1 MLDSF
6 FLRSGSE
13 ELAKAI
19 HSLSGAVTT
28 IFLFTRLWA
37 RTSLYKGL
45 WWDDYILIASWALLL
60 CGNGLAASAPSY
72 GFRIIEGTSHGW
84 VLAFSSI
91 SFFYIAMALSKTAF
105 AVTLIRLSSGRT
117 RVILWVV
124 VLFVCAVNIAAA
136 VITWLDLCD
145 ALADVKGISGFC
157 VPMQTAVWIHVANAA
172 VTILADAYLA
182 YLPWRVLAKIYI
194 PSREKWGVGITMSL
208 VGLAGIVCLVRTV
221 LASQSP
227 KATEGLGTPDWT
239 YGWVALVGLFQAE
252 VAIYII
258 AQAIPLLR
266 VFYLGQTKRS
276 SRAAGS
282 VQEAAPPSFVG
293 KKLTTRVTGGE
304 TIHEADESIELVQL
318 PSGKIVQANSEEGK
332 AFKASRPTEAAAV
345 PQTQLQQ
352 TSGFNMDDEVHRI
365 WADMGLS
372 RRAWSQSPSPPPA
385 GREVQHLG

>member
-13 ELAKAI
+13 GLAKAI
-19 HSLSGAVTT
+19 HILSGAVTT
-28 IFLFTRLWA
+28 IFLLTRLWA
-37 RTSLYKGL
+37 RTRLYKGL

-60 CGNGLAASAPSY
+60 CGNGLAAAAPSY

-84 VLAFSSI
+84 ILAFSSI

-105 AVTLIRLSSGRT
+105 AVTLIRLSGGRT
-117 RVILWVV
+117 RVVLWVV

-136 VITWLDLCD
+136 VVTWLDLCD
-145 ALADVKGISGFC
+145 ARADVKGISSFC

-194 PSREKWGVGITMSL
+194 PSKEKWGVGITMSL

-221 LASQSP
+221 LASHSP
-227 KATEGLGTPDWT
+227 KATEELGTPDWT

-266 VFYLGQTKRS
+266 VFYLGRTKGS
-276 SRAAGS
+276 SRASGS
-282 VQEAAPPSFVG
+282 VQEALPPSASFVG
-293 KKLTTRVTGGE
+293 KKMTTRVTGGE
-304 TIHEADESIELVQL
+304 TIHETDESIELVQL
-318 PSGKIVQANSEEGK
+318 PSGKIVQANSEEGR
-332 AFKASRPTEAAAV
+332 AFTESQRTEETTI
-345 PQTQLQQ
+345 PRTQMQQ
-352 TSGFNMDDEVHRI
+352 STGFNMDDEVHRL

-372 RRAWSQSPSPPPA
+372 RRAWSPPA
-385 GREVQHLG
+385 AARGVQHLG

>member
-6 FLRSGSE
+6 ILRSGSE

-28 IFLFTRLWA
+28 VFSSHGSGQGQDCT
-37 RTSLYKGL
+37 KG
-45 WWDDYILIASWALLL
+45 YVIASWALLL

-105 AVTLIRLSSGRT
+105 AVTLIRLSGGRT

-194 PSREKWGVGITMSL
+194 PSREKWGVGIIMSL

-221 LASQSP
+221 LASHSS
-227 KATEGLGTPDWT
+227 KATEELGTPDWT
-239 YGWVALVGLFQAE
+239 CEWWVALVGLFQAE

-276 SRAAGS
+276 SRTAGL
-282 VQEAAPPSFVG
+282 VQEAPPPSFVG

-332 AFKASRPTEAAAV
+332 AFKASRPTEGTAV

-352 TSGFNMDDEVHRI
+352 TTGFNMYDEE
-365 WADMGLS
+365 GLVTVSLAAARKS
-372 RRAWSQSPSPPPA
+372 RGATPGMKAQA
-385 GREVQHLG
+385 

>member
-13 ELAKAI
+13 ELAKVI

-28 IFLFTRLWA
+28 IFLLSRLWA

-45 WWDDYILIASWALLL
+45 WWDDYILIASWVLLL

-72 GFRIIEGTSHGW
+72 GFRVIEGTSHGW
-84 VLAFSSI
+84 TLAFSSI
-91 SFFYIAMALSKTAF
+91 SLFYIAMALSKTAF
-105 AVTLIRLSSGRT
+105 AVTLIRLSAGRT
-117 RVILWVV
+117 RVVLWIV

-145 ALADVKGISGFC
+145 ALADVKGISSFC

-182 YLPWRVLAKIYI
+182 YLPWRVLARIYI

-221 LASQSP
+221 LAGHSP
-227 KATEGLGTPDWT
+227 KATEELGTPDWT

-266 VFYLGQTKRS
+266 VFYLGRTKGS
-276 SRAAGS
+276 SRTSGS
-282 VQEAAPPSFVG
+282 VHKAPPPSFVG
-293 KKLTTRVTGGE
+293 KKMTTQVTGGE
-304 TIHEADESIELVQL
+304 TIHATDESIELVQL
-318 PSGKIVQANSEEGK
+318 PSGKIVQANSEEG
-332 AFKASRPTEAAAV
+332 RAV
-345 PQTQLQQ
+345 RESQRNEENTVAQRQVQQ
-352 TSGFNMDDEVHRI
+352 TTSFNMDDEVHRI

-385 GREVQHLG
+385 A

>member
-28 IFLFTRLWA
+28 IFLFTRIWA

-60 CGNGLAASAPSY
+60 CGNGLAAAAPSY
-72 GFRIIEGTSHGW
+72 GFRVIEGTSHGW
-84 VLAFSSI
+84 LLAFSSI
-91 SFFYIAMALSKTAF
+91 SLFYIAMALSKTAF

-117 RVILWVV
+117 RVILWIV
-124 VLFVCAVNIAAA
+124 VLLVCAVNIAAA

-145 ALADVKGISGFC
+145 ARADVRGISGFC
-157 VPMQTAVWIHVANAA
+157 VAMQTAVWIHVANAI
-172 VTILADAYLA
+172 VTLLADAYLA

-194 PSREKWGVGITMSL
+194 PSKEKWGVGITMSL

-221 LASQSP
+221 LASHSP
-227 KATEGLGTPDWT
+227 KATEELGTPDWT

-252 VAIYII
+252 VGIYIV

-266 VFYLGQTKRS
+266 VFYLGQTNRS
-276 SRAAGS
+276 SRSSGS
-282 VQEAAPPSFVG
+282 IREAATPSFVG
-293 KKLTTRVTGGE
+293 KKMTTRVTGGE

-318 PSGKIVQANSEEGK
+318 PSGRIVQANSEEGK
-332 AFKASRPTEAAAV
+332 AFRASRPAQSADV
-345 PQTQLQQ
+345 PETQAQQ
-352 TSGFNMDDEVHRI
+352 ASGFNMDDEVHRV

-385 GREVQHLG
+385 AREVQHLG